1 VQGDRVLDVTT
12 VLAELPLCRWP
23 APAGDAL
30 VAALANL
37 RPRIEAACGSAAS
50 LKLESVSLLS
60 PVARPARVIAV
71 RTNYR
76 GDDPP
81 SQRGSTGAAPDLFLK
96 SATSISGP
104 SAGVEL
110 RLQGR
115 RTDHEIELAVVIGR
129 RTDRVEAADALDAVA
144 GYCIGID
151 FTLRGDEDRGLRKSL
166 DGYMTLG
173 PWLTTPDEAGR
184 IEDLGITLSVNG
196 AQRQAGRTADMV
208 HSVGE
213 IIACAS
219 RYFPLL
225 PGDVLLTGTPPGA
238 GPVEPG
244 DVLHCSIEN
253 LGEMSVAV
261 RSAHVRGP

>member
-1 VQGDRVLDVTT
+1 
-12 VLAELPLCRWP
+12 
-23 APAGDAL
+23 
-30 VAALANL
+30 VASLANL
-37 RPRIEAACGSAAS
+37 RPHIEAACASATV

-76 GDDPP
+76 EDEPP
-81 SQRGSTGAAPDLFLK
+81 SRSGSTAAAPDLFLK

-110 RLQGR
+110 RLPGR

-129 RTDRVEAADALDAVA
+129 RTDRVAASDALESVA

-151 FTLRGDEDRGLRKSL
+151 FTLRGAEDRGLRKSL
-166 DGYMTLG
+166 DGYTMLG

-184 IEDLGITLSVNG
+184 IEDLRITLAVNG
-196 AQRQAGRTADMV
+196 TQRQAGRTAGMV
-208 HSVGE
+208 HGVGE

-219 RYFPLL
+219 HYFALL

-238 GPVEPG
+238 GPVAPG
-244 DVLHCSIEN
+244 DVLHCSIQN

-261 RSAHVRGP
+261 RGAQVRGT

>member
-1 VQGDRVLDVTT
+1 M
-12 VLAELPLCRWP
+12 LAELPECRWP
-23 APAGDAL
+23 APPGDAL
-30 VAALANL
+30 VASLADL
-37 RPRIEAACGSAAS
+37 RPRIDAACASATV
-50 LKLESVSLLS
+50 LQLDSVLLLS

-76 GDDPP
+76 GEEPP
-81 SQRGSTGAAPDLFLK
+81 SRSGTTAAAPDLFLK

-110 RLQGR
+110 RLPGR

-129 RTDRVEAADALDAVA
+129 RSDRIAASNALESVA

-151 FTLRGDEDRGLRKSL
+151 FTLRGEEDRGLRKSL
-166 DGYMTLG
+166 DGHTMLG
-173 PWLTTPDEAGR
+173 PWLTTPDDAGDIGDLR
-184 IEDLGITLSVNG
+184 ISLAVNG
-196 AQRQAGRTADMV
+196 TQRQVGRTAGMMHGV
-208 HSVGE
+208 AE

-225 PGDVLLTGTPPGA
+225 PGDVILTGTPAGA
-238 GPVEPG
+238 GPVAAG
-244 DVLHCSIEN
+244 DVLHCEIQN

-261 RSAHVRGP
+261 RDAQVRGP